1 VVNKTNKIMN
11 KYKKLELDG
20 VKTYSLKDRKS
31 KVSEKDFAISSK
43 PDSKIN
49 EFINNLPDI
58 LVAKDFKDFIKAYQ
72 NAIEKKSQ
80 IVLMMGAHVIKVGL
94 GPVLI
99 DAMKKGFIT
108 HLAVNGACV
117 IHDVELALGG
127 STSEDVAAG
136 LEDGSFGMVEEST
149 KFINKAVSD
158 AKDKMGYGEGVAMKL
173 DESANINKEI
183 SILWNAYNLNIPI
196 TVHSALGTEI
206 IHQHPSVDGAAIGDT
221 SWTDFKVFSHS
232 LSQLDENSIV
242 LNIGS
247 AVIMPEVFLKALTV
261 VRNLGYDAFGFTAAT
276 FDMIKHYRPT
286 VNVTQRPT
294 ASKGRGFYFIGHHE
308 IMIPLLFAAIQ

>member
-1 VVNKTNKIMN
+1 MS
-11 KYKKLELDG
+11 KYKKLDFKG
-20 VKTYSLKDRKS
+20 VRTYSLKDRKS
-31 KVSEKDFAISSK
+31 KVSEKDFAIPSYTNT
-43 PDSKIN
+43 KIS
-49 EFINNLPDI
+49 EFIHNLPDI
-58 LVAKDFKDFIKAYQ
+58 LVAKDFKDFVKAYQ

-94 GPVLI
+94 GPILI
-99 DAMKKGFIT
+99 DALNKGFIT

-127 STSEDVAAG
+127 ATSEDVAKG

-149 KFINKAVSD
+149 NFINKAVLD
-158 AKDKMGYGEGVAMKL
+158 AKGKMGYGEAVALKL

-183 SILWNAYNLNIPI
+183 SILWNAYHLDIPI

-221 SWTDFKVFSHS
+221 SWTDFKVFTHS

-261 VRNLGYDAFGFTAAT
+261 VRNLDYKAFGFTTAT

-294 ASKGRGFYFIGHHE
+294 ASKGRGYYFIGHHE
-308 IMIPLLFAAIQ
+308 IMIPLLFAAMQ